1 MRFTSRRTL
10 VTVAAAAGAITLIA
24 GGATALAGSGSSSSS
39 AGPPDSAVRIALP
52 GPVAF
57 AGPSGSDEECGPVVR
72 KPGIDGPD
80 VVATYLGLTP
90 MELKQR
96 LAAGKSLAEIATAQ
110 GKSVEGLKQAILDG
124 AKADL
129 DQAVADGAISAE
141 EAATML
147 SKLREGIDDVVNGKG
162 EVGVR
167 VEVKRAGADLFRS
180 TAADYLG
187 LSTDQ
192 LTEELQAGKS
202 LAEIASAHGKSVSGL
217 KQKLVD
223 AATAEIE
230 KAVDKL
236 VNEKGLDAPCGDKV
250 AAFPAPGP

>member
-1 MRFTSRRTL
+1 MRFRSRKTL
-10 VTVAAAAGAITLIA
+10 VTSAIAAAAITVVA
-24 GGATALAGSGSSSSS
+24 GGATALAGSGPSSSSS
-39 AGPPDSAVRIALP
+39 GPPDSAVRIALP
-52 GPVAF
+52 GPVGF
-57 AGPSGSDEECGPVVR
+57 AGPDDGCRAVVG
-72 KPGIDGPD
+72 KPGIGGPD
-80 VVATYLGLTP
+80 AVATYLGLTP
-90 MELKQR
+90 MELKQQ
-96 LAAGKSLAEIATAQ
+96 LGAGKSLAEIATAQ

-162 EVGVR
+162 DFGVR
-167 VEVKRAGADLFRS
+167 VEVRPAGADLFVS

-187 LSTDQ
+187 LSADQ
-192 LTEELQAGKS
+192 LTAELRTGKS
-202 LAEIASAHGKSVSGL
+202 LAEIASAHGKSVTGL
-217 KQKLVD
+217 KQKLVA

-236 VNEKGLDAPCGDKV
+236 VNAKGLDAPCGEKV